1 MNFLRL
7 FFILGFFS
15 FLLAKTPAEETA
27 EKIYLANINTL
38 LIFTQESGLSSGKY
52 RFTKSNF
59 KMQSYNLPFTYHLKP
74 FNEKMNWFID
84 GGVGYSITKLI
95 TSTPVVAP
103 ASNAPSIELT
113 HDNKLKTYTGGL
125 GGGLRYRSDW
135 GIDFSIGAG
144 LIYSRVG
151 TSITP
156 KDDPG
161 DVIKDVFDSNYN
173 DNITYKF
180 LLLAEHE
187 KKLFGYRTYFKAGM
201 KHYETKSDFTF
212 KELSS
217 FRAQSNVVSL
227 SMGVETKPFF
237 KYKEKDVSFEPY
249 VKMNYIQGDVEDVV
263 QFSRY
268 MNLGLV
274 AYYNT
279 PKEPAWAKR
288 FYLEVSTVRAEGLEG
303 YNVGIGFTIDY

>member
-1 MNFLRL
+1 MNSLRL
-7 FFILGFFS
+7 FFLLGLFIS
-15 FLLAKTPAEETA
+15 LWAKTPEEETA
-27 EKIYLANINTL
+27 EKVYLANINTL

-59 KMQSYNLPFTYHLKP
+59 KMESYNLPFTYHFKP

-95 TSTPVVAP
+95 TETAV
-103 ASNAPSIELT
+103 SIPGNGGDLELT

-125 GGGLRYRSDW
+125 GGGLRYRSDF
-135 GIDFSIGAG
+135 GVNFSIGAG

-156 KDDPG
+156 KDDVG
-161 DVIKDVFDSNYN
+161 DVIKDFFDSNYN

-187 KKLFGYRTYFKAGM
+187 KDIFGYTTYFKAGV

-212 KELSS
+212 SELSS
-217 FRAQSNVVSL
+217 FRAQSNIATL

-237 KYKEKDVSFEPY
+237 KYKEKNVSFEPY
-249 VKMNYIQGDVEDVV
+249 VKVNYIQGDVKDVV

-268 MNLGLV
+268 INLGLV

-279 PKEPAWAKR
+279 PKLPTWAKR

-303 YNVGIGFTIDY
+303 YNVGIGFTLDY